1 MRLKIYFGSMFS
13 EKSGDMLKRALEAS
27 LYQSK
32 KVLFLK
38 PSIDDRFGEDVI
50 QSRTGLKA
58 KAYNIP
64 CDLKDVMDNFKATGL
79 IAGQNIDDYDMVV
92 IDEGQFFSKEIVPFV
107 KAILSKDKDVTIAA
121 LNLDYRGEP
130 IGSVG
135 ELVLNADSVVH
146 KTAYCSVCGQPALF
160 SQRLVDGKPFLKK
173 GHPVFI
179 GNSEYEPRCR
189 KHFIT
194 EETEE

>member
-1 MRLKIYFGSMFS
+1 MLKVYFGSMFS

-27 LYQSK
+27 LYQGK

-50 QSRTGLKA
+50 QSRTGLKVQ
-58 KAYNIP
+58 AYNIP
-64 CDLKDVMDNFKATGL
+64 CELAQVLDDFKETGM
-79 IAGQNIDDYDMVV
+79 ISGRKINDYDIIV
-92 IDEGQFFSKEIVPFV
+92 IDEGQFFSKEIVPLV
-107 KAILSKDKDVTIAA
+107 RAILAMDKDVMIAA

-135 ELVLNADSVVH
+135 ELILNADQVIH

-160 SQRLVDGKPFLKK
+160 SQRLVNGEPFFEK
-173 GHPVFI
+173 GHSIFI

-189 KHFIT
+189 RHFIT
-194 EETEE
+194 EEGSK